1 MKKFAAFVL
10 VIAGLTAVYY
20 YFAREEENLDVSEI
34 RSLLNRQTA
43 CWNLGNVECFMM
55 GYWES
60 DSLIFIGRSGITY
73 GYQNTLEGYKERY
86 SDKSAMGELKFDIME
101 MRKISDEV
109 YLVVG
114 KFYLERESL
123 EDIEGIFT
131 LTLKKIKDKW
141 VIVADH
147 TTG

>member
-1 MKKFAAFVL
+1 
-10 VIAGLTAVYY
+10 
-20 YFAREEENLDVSEI
+20 
-34 RSLLNRQTA
+34 
-43 CWNLGNVECFMM
+43 MM

-123 EDIEGIFT
+123 EDLEGIFT

-141 VIVADH
+141 AIVADH

>member
-34 RSLLNRQTA
+34 RSLLNRQTT

-123 EDIEGIFT
+123 EDLEGIFT

-141 VIVADH
+141 AIVADH

>member
-34 RSLLNRQTA
+34 RSLLNRQTI

-123 EDIEGIFT
+123 EDLEGIFT

-141 VIVADH
+141 AIVADH